1 MRKKREH
8 IIDDIHLTPDASY
21 IQNPDVSHE
30 ASDVNVRSIII
41 FAGGL
46 FVFGVIVHILM
57 SLMFSYMQSRAETE
71 EAAHR
76 RGPMAFTEKE
86 RLPPEPRLQ
95 AAPGFGVSLG
105 EGKQPINLQLREP
118 QAEYNELRKIWADDL
133 EGKPDPRTGK
143 ASMPIEQAMQQIVA
157 GGQLKTRQ
165 AGGAGGQQQI
175 NVQGGMDIP
184 SFTSSGRTTEKR
196 DQ

>member
-1 MRKKREH
+1 MKKKPSH
-8 IIDDIHLTPDASY
+8 ILDDIHLTPDASY

-30 ASDVNVRSIII
+30 VSDVNVRSILI

-46 FVFGVIVHILM
+46 FVFGVIVHVLM
-57 SLMFSYMQSRAETE
+57 SLMFNYMEQGAVAEDKRS
-71 EAAHR
+71 A

-105 EGKQPINLQLREP
+105 EGKPFINLQLREP
-118 QAEYNELRKIWADDL
+118 QAEYNELHKIWVGVL

-143 ASMPIEQAMQQIVA
+143 ASLAIDKAMQQVVES
-157 GGQLKTRQ
+157 GQLKTRPS
-165 AGGAGGQQQI
+165 AAGQQQ
-175 NVQGGMDIP
+175 VDTHGGMDIP
-184 SFTSSGRTTEKR
+184 SFMSSGRVTEKR

>member
-1 MRKKREH
+1 MRKKRSH
-8 IIDDIHLTPDASY
+8 IIDDIHMTPDASY

-30 ASDVNVRSIII
+30 ASDVNVRSIIL

-57 SLMFSYMQSRAETE
+57 SLMFSYMQSRADKQ
-71 EAAHR
+71 EAANP

-95 AAPGFGVSLG
+95 AAPGFGISLG
-105 EGKQPINLQLREP
+105 EGKAPVNLQLREP
-118 QAEYNELRKIWADDL
+118 QAEYNELHKIWLDDL
-133 EGKPDPRTGK
+133 NGQTDPRTGK
-143 ASMPIEQAMQQIVA
+143 ASMPIAQAMQKIVQD
-157 GGQLKTRQ
+157 GQLKTRQ
-165 AGGAGGQQQI
+165 PVAGQQQI
-175 NVQGGMDIP
+175 NIKGGMDMP
-184 SFTSSGRTTEKR
+184 SFMSSGRTTEKR